1 MAALRRIANLFRSS
15 RVDRDIADELQS
27 HIDLRIESSLAAGM
41 SPEEARRDALL
52 RFGNPTSTRERV
64 ASADAAL
71 SAASIWF
78 DVRFA
83 GRQLIK
89 SPGFAITAVL
99 TLAIGIGANTA
110 IFSSM
115 DAVVLHPI
123 SVPDLN
129 QVVTLA
135 EEQGSGNYH
144 SVALAN
150 YYDWNRQNRSF
161 EQLAVRT
168 YADMSLTGAGDAAQ
182 VQAALTSANFFGVL
196 RAQPLLGRVFADSD
210 CEQGHNAVAVL
221 NYGFWQR
228 SFAGDPSIVGRQIEL
243 DQRKFTIIGVMPKSM
258 QYPST
263 ADLFLPLAPTPQQIA
278 DRSTHDY
285 LVLGRLRSGV
295 TVKQAQ
301 SEMRIDAERL
311 AKDYPATN
319 LGWSV
324 KVEPLLDNIN
334 GDSTPL
340 YYRMLMGATLFVLLI
355 VCANV
360 SNLQFARGIARRP
373 EIAMRSALGASRV
386 RIMRQLLTENI
397 LLGLVGAGGGLLL
410 GSLYLHFLIIN
421 MPPRIARYMAGW
433 SNTSL
438 NGRVMAFS
446 LLIALGAGVISG
458 IAPAIEAMRMNIVDQ
473 LKSGSRGTTGSGRH
487 RRLRNVFAVSQI
499 ALAVALVIGAALM
512 SKGMLR
518 LLHLGDVYKPE
529 KVLTFNV
536 TPPATRYN
544 TPQKLAAWYSD
555 SLQRLRALP
564 GVTHADVTAALP
576 YSDNAWMQDMV
587 IENRPA
593 VPGKFQSALRIPVS
607 DGYFSAFHLPVIAG
621 RALNRG
627 DDLNSQAV
635 AVVSRKF
642 VAQYLAGENPLG
654 HRVRMGNPNDKKEPW
669 LTIVGIAEDTSYSTW
684 DQSIQPV
691 VYMSATQIPPPGVTY
706 AVVTDGDP
714 VALALPARKALASID
729 SSLPLDAVMTY
740 QQSLHEALTGLIDA
754 SVMLGIDA
762 FIALFLAAIG
772 IFGVMANL
780 VGEQT
785 REIGVRLA
793 MGAPR
798 ERVLAMILRRASW
811 LTAVGLGCGLL
822 LAFALAQ
829 LVASLLR
836 GVSPHDPVIFV
847 GVSTAIATI
856 ALASSWIPARHA
868 SRVDPMQALRGE

>member
-1 MAALRRIANLFRSS
+1 MAILSRLMNLFRQSD
-15 RVDRDIADELQS
+15 VDRDINAELQA
-27 HIDLRIESSLAAGM
+27 HIDLRIDANVAAGM
-41 SPEEARRDALL
+41 SPEEARRQALL
-52 RFGNPTSTRERV
+52 QFGNPTSTRERV
-64 ASADAAL
+64 ASADAVL
-71 SAASIWF
+71 SLASIWS
-78 DVRFA
+78 DLRYA
-83 GRQLIK
+83 GRQLVK

-129 QVVTLA
+129 QVVTLG
-135 EEQGSGNYH
+135 EEQGRGNYH

-150 YYDWNRQNRSF
+150 YYDWNRQNHSF

-182 VQAALTSANFFGVL
+182 VQAALTSANFFSVL
-196 RAQPLLGRVFADSD
+196 RAQPLLGRLFADSE
-210 CEQGHNAVAVL
+210 CQPGHDAVAVL

-228 SFAGDPSIVGRQIEL
+228 RFASDPSILGRQIEL
-243 DQRKFTIIGVMPKSM
+243 DQRVYTVVGVMPKTM
-258 QYPST
+258 QYPSM
-263 ADLFLPLAPTPQQIA
+263 ADLFLPLAPTPQQVA
-278 DRSTHDY
+278 NRSVHDY
-285 LVLGRLRSGV
+285 LVIGRLRRGV

-301 SEMRIDAERL
+301 AEMRIHADQL

-324 KVEPLLDNIN
+324 KVEPLLDGIN
-334 GDSTPL
+334 GESTPL
-340 YYRMLMGATLFVLLI
+340 YYRMLMGATLFVLLV

-360 SNLQFARGIARRP
+360 ANLQFARGIARRP
-373 EIAMRSALGASRV
+373 EIAMRSALGASRI

-410 GSLYLHFLIIN
+410 GGIYLHFLIIN

-458 IAPAIEAMRMNIVDQ
+458 FAPAIEAMRMNLADQ

-487 RRLRNVFAVSQI
+487 RRLRNIFAVSQI

-512 SKGMLR
+512 SKGMLH
-518 LLHLGDVYKPE
+518 LLHLGDVYEPG

-536 TPPATRYN
+536 TPPATRYD

-555 SLQRLRALP
+555 SLERLRALP
-564 GVTHADVTAALP
+564 GVTHADVTTALP
-576 YSDNAWMQDMV
+576 YSDTAWMQDMA

-607 DGYFSAFHLPVIAG
+607 DGYFTAFHLPVIAG
-621 RALNRG
+621 RELKRS
-627 DDLNSQAV
+627 DVVNSQPV

-642 VAQYLAGENPLG
+642 VAQYFGGENPLG
-654 HRVRMGNPNDKKEPW
+654 RRIRMGSPNDKQEPW
-669 LTIVGIAEDTSYSTW
+669 LTIIGIAEDTSYSMW

-691 VYMSATQIPPPGVTY
+691 VYMNATQIPPPGATY

-714 VALALPARKALASID
+714 LALALSARRALASLD
-729 SSLPLDAVMTY
+729 PALPLDAVMTY
-740 QQSLHEALTGLIDA
+740 KQSLRESMTGLVDA

-762 FIALFLAAIG
+762 VIALFLAAIG

-822 LAFALAQ
+822 LAFGLAQ
-829 LVASLLR
+829 LVANLLR

-847 GVSTAIATI
+847 GVSTAIAAI
-856 ALASSWIPARHA
+856 AIASSWIPARHA
-868 SRVDPMQALRGE
+868 ARVDPMQALRGE

>member
-1 MAALRRIANLFRSS
+1 
-15 RVDRDIADELQS
+15 
-27 HIDLRIESSLAAGM
+27 
-41 SPEEARRDALL
+41 
-52 RFGNPTSTRERV
+52 
-64 ASADAAL
+64 
-71 SAASIWF
+71 
-78 DVRFA
+78 
-83 GRQLIK
+83 
-89 SPGFAITAVL
+89 
-99 TLAIGIGANTA
+99 
-110 IFSSM
+110 
-115 DAVVLHPI
+115 
-123 SVPDLN
+123 
-129 QVVTLA
+129 
-135 EEQGSGNYH
+135 
-144 SVALAN
+144 
-150 YYDWNRQNRSF
+150 
-161 EQLAVRT
+161 
-168 YADMSLTGAGDAAQ
+168 
-182 VQAALTSANFFGVL
+182 
-196 RAQPLLGRVFADSD
+196 
-210 CEQGHNAVAVL
+210 
-221 NYGFWQR
+221 
-228 SFAGDPSIVGRQIEL
+228 
-243 DQRKFTIIGVMPKSM
+243 
-258 QYPST
+258 
-263 ADLFLPLAPTPQQIA
+263 
-278 DRSTHDY
+278 
-285 LVLGRLRSGV
+285 
-295 TVKQAQ
+295 
-301 SEMRIDAERL
+301 
-311 AKDYPATN
+311 
-319 LGWSV
+319 
-324 KVEPLLDNIN
+324 
-334 GDSTPL
+334 
-340 YYRMLMGATLFVLLI
+340 
-355 VCANV
+355 
-360 SNLQFARGIARRP
+360 
-373 EIAMRSALGASRV
+373 
-386 RIMRQLLTENI
+386 
-397 LLGLVGAGGGLLL
+397 
-410 GSLYLHFLIIN
+410 
-421 MPPRIARYMAGW
+421 
-433 SNTSL
+433 
-438 NGRVMAFS
+438 
-446 LLIALGAGVISG
+446 
-458 IAPAIEAMRMNIVDQ
+458 
-473 LKSGSRGTTGSGRH
+473 
-487 RRLRNVFAVSQI
+487 
-499 ALAVALVIGAALM
+499 
-512 SKGMLR
+512 
-518 LLHLGDVYKPE
+518 
-529 KVLTFNV
+529 
-536 TPPATRYN
+536 
-544 TPQKLAAWYSD
+544 
-555 SLQRLRALP
+555 
-564 GVTHADVTAALP
+564 
-576 YSDNAWMQDMV
+576 MV

-684 DQSIQPV
+684 DQSIHPV

>member
-1 MAALRRIANLFRSS
+1 MLSRLMNLFRHSEI
-15 RVDRDIADELQS
+15 DREIVAELQA
-27 HIDLRIESSLAAGM
+27 HIGMRIDSNVSSGM
-41 SPEEARRDALL
+41 SPEEARRQALL
-52 RFGNPTSTRERV
+52 QFGNPTSTRERV
-64 ASADAAL
+64 ASVDAVL
-71 SAASIWF
+71 SLASVWS
-78 DVRFA
+78 DVRYA
-83 GRQLIK
+83 GRQLVK

-129 QVVTLA
+129 RVMTLA

-168 YADMSLTGAGDAAQ
+168 SADMSLTGAGDAAE
-182 VQAALTSANFFGVL
+182 VEAALTSANFFSVL
-196 RAQPLLGRVFADSD
+196 RAQPLLGRVFADSE
-210 CEQGHNAVAVL
+210 CQPGHDPVAIL

-228 SFAGDPSIVGRQIEL
+228 SFAGDPSVLGRQIEL
-243 DQRKFTIIGVMPKSM
+243 DQRVYTIVGVMPKTM
-258 QYPST
+258 QYPSM
-263 ADLFLPLAPTPQQIA
+263 ADLFLPLAPTPQQVA
-278 DRSTHDY
+278 NRSSHDY
-285 LVLGRLRSGV
+285 LVIGRLRSGV
-295 TVKQAQ
+295 SVKQAQ
-301 SEMRIDAERL
+301 ADMRIDAERL

-319 LGWSV
+319 LSWSV
-324 KVEPLLDNIN
+324 KVEPLLDGIN

-340 YYRMLMGATLFVLLI
+340 YYRMLMGATLFVLLV

-360 SNLQFARGIARRP
+360 ANLQFARGIARRP
-373 EIAMRSALGASRV
+373 EIAMRSALGASRM

-410 GSLYLHFLIIN
+410 GGIYLHFLIIN

-458 IAPAIEAMRMNIVDQ
+458 IAPAIEAMRMNLVDQ
-473 LKSGSRGTTGSGRH
+473 LKSGSRGNTGSRRH
-487 RRLRNVFAVSQI
+487 GRLRNIFAVSQI

-518 LLHLGDVYKPE
+518 LLHLGDVYEPNKT
-529 KVLTFNV
+529 LTWNV
-536 TPPATRYN
+536 TLPPARYD
-544 TPQKLAAWYSD
+544 TPQKLATWYSD
-555 SLQRLRALP
+555 SLEKLRALP
-564 GVTHADVTAALP
+564 GVTNAEITTSLP
-576 YSDNAWMQDMV
+576 YSDNGWLRDV
-587 IENRPA
+587 TLENRPA
-593 VPGKFQSALRIPVS
+593 VPGNFQSALHLPVS
-607 DGYFSAFHLPVIAG
+607 DGYFAAFHLPIVSG
-621 RALNRG
+621 RSFVRSDAIG
-627 DDLNSQAV
+627 SQPV
-635 AVVSRKF
+635 AIVSRKF
-642 VAQYLAGENPLG
+642 VTQYFPGQDPIG
-654 HRVRMGNPNDKKEPW
+654 HRIRMGNHNEKQEPW
-669 LTIVGIAEDTSYSTW
+669 LTIVGIAEDASYSTW

-691 VYMSATQIPPPGVTY
+691 VYRPASQMPPPGATY
-706 AVVTDGDP
+706 AVMTGGDP
-714 VALALPARKALASID
+714 LALALPARKALSSLD
-729 SSLPLDAVMTY
+729 HSLPLDAVMTY
-740 QQSLHEALTGLIDA
+740 EQSLHEALTGLIDA
-754 SVMLGIDA
+754 SVMLGMDA
-762 FIALFLAAIG
+762 IIALFLAAIG

-811 LTAVGLGCGLL
+811 LTSVGLGCGLL
-822 LAFALAQ
+822 LAFGLAQ
-829 LVASLLR
+829 LVANLLR

-868 SRVDPMQALRGE
+868 AKVDPMQALRGE